1 MKDKFLF
8 CLFDGLRRD
17 IVRQDTMPNLSAFR
31 ECWVDF
37 PNSSSVFPS
46 ETRVQVSSF
55 VTGAFPGDAQLDLKN
70 EAGFGHG
77 VMANVF
83 FDPNQSIGAPLDT
96 SNLEKMEEAE
106 KYYGRIQKSVNLS
119 EIMASAGKE
128 YSVLFN

>member
-55 VTGAFPGDAQLDLKN
+55 VTGAFPGDAQLDSKN

-96 SNLEKMEEAE
+96 SNLEKMV
-106 KYYGRIQKSVNLS
+106 KLK
-119 EIMASAGKE
+119 
-128 YSVLFN
+128 

>member
-31 ECWVDF
+31 EDWVDF

-55 VTGAFPGDAQLDLKN
+55 VTGTFPGDAQLNLKN
-70 EAGFGHG
+70 RAGFGHG
-77 VMANVF
+77 IMANVF
-83 FDPNQSIGAPLDT
+83 FDPNQSIEAPLET
-96 SNLEKMEEAE
+96 SNLD
-106 KYYGRIQKSVNLS
+106 NDLS
-119 EIMASAGKE
+119 
-128 YSVLFN
+128 L